1 MSGTRP
7 DSRDLDASSVRV
19 AIIAARWQPKLVD
32 ALVARAEDAARA
44 AQARYK
50 PEEDLHRVDGSG
62 ELASV
67 ADAVAATTRYQAIVA
82 LGFILRGG
90 TPHFESVIERATVGL
105 QQVSLARH
113 IPIGDGVV
121 AVLDAG
127 QAAWRVGD
135 PELRET
141 ALARELGCWEDK
153 GGDAMRAALGAAL
166 TIGGLTSTP
175 DPRGFGVPSVARG

>member
-1 MSGTRP
+1 MSGSRP
-7 DSRDLDASSVRV
+7 HSRDLDASGVRV

-32 ALVARAEDAARA
+32 ALVARAEDAAHA
-44 AQARYK
+44 AQAIYM
-50 PEEDLHRVDGSG
+50 PEEDLYRVDGCG

-67 ADAVAATTRYQAIVA
+67 ADAVATCYQAVVA
-82 LGFILRGG
+82 LGFIFRGG
-90 TPHFESVIERATVGL
+90 TPHFESVTGRATVGL
-105 QQVSLARH
+105 QQVSLTHH

-141 ALARELGCWEDK
+141 TLARELDCWEDK

-166 TIGGLTSTP
+166 IIGRLTP
-175 DPRGFGVPSVARG
+175 PVDPGRFGVRAVARG